1 LYEVDDEREEED
13 EGEQPQGDADGDA
26 NEMRLLAHQATHV
39 QKCEHLFFRPSLNYT
54 APAPST
60 MHPERTRE
68 TEKLE
73 ELMLAP
79 TSN

>member
-1 LYEVDDEREEED
+1 MQMKCAFLHTR
-13 EGEQPQGDADGDA
+13 QHTSRNANISSSDA
-26 NEMRLLAHQATHV
+26 
-39 QKCEHLFFRPSLNYT
+39 SLNYT